1 MNRIHEGY
9 FALFLRTGDPRFYL
23 LAKHGAEQ
31 EDEACKRS

>member
-23 LAKHGAEQ
+23 LAKRGAQQ

>member
-1 MNRIHEGY
+1 MNEGY

-23 LAKHGAEQ
+23 LARRGAQQ